1 MATNTNEQ
9 MNKLVSNIVSSYQQQ
24 PNSYTQLSCQLPNRD
39 IIIEIIHL
47 LRQLLFPG
55 YFGKQNLTESALEYH
70 VGNLLIEINE
80 KLNQQVKCALQHQ
93 QCHKTSCETS
103 CDDLEVSQQAEEICW
118 RFLSKIPTI
127 REYLALDVQAAFD
140 GDPAADDK
148 AIIIF
153 AYPGLSAISIYRL
166 AHELYLLSVPLI
178 PRIMTEFAHNETGI
192 DIHAGADI
200 GKNFFIDHGTGVV
213 IGETTIIG
221 DNVKIYQGVTLGALS
236 TRGGQ
241 SLRNQKRHPTIE
253 DDVTVYSGASIFGGE
268 TIIGKGSVIGSN
280 VFITQS
286 VPPGTRVIIKNPDL
300 IYKGHA
306 TQKDKKELTNELK
319 LET

>member
-1 MATNTNEQ
+1 MMENGNTQLNQ
-9 MNKLVSNIVSSYQQQ
+9 LVSRIVSSYQEQ
-24 PNSYTQLSCQLPNRD
+24 PNSYNQLSCQLPNRD
-39 IIIEIIHL
+39 AIIEIIHL

-55 YFGKQNLTESALEYH
+55 YFGKQNLTESTLEYH
-70 VGNLLIEINE
+70 IGNLLIEINE
-80 KLNQQVKCALQHQ
+80 KLNQQVTRALRHQHDNKASYDDIEI
-93 QCHKTSCETS
+93 HEKT
-103 CDDLEVSQQAEEICW
+103 EEICSH
-118 RFLSKIPTI
+118 FLRKIPEI

-148 AIIIF
+148 ALVIF
-153 AYPGLSAISIYRL
+153 AYPGLLAVSIYRL

-192 DIHAGADI
+192 DIHAGAKI
-200 GKNFFIDHGTGVV
+200 GKYFFIDHGTGVV

-241 SLRNQKRHPTIE
+241 SLRSQKRHPTIE

-300 IYKGHA
+300 IFKGQE
-306 TQKDKKELTNELK
+306 TKKDKMELTNELS